1 MKNIIRDVVY
11 LVLAVIAVACTFFMV
26 PFVNL
31 LKGYG
36 LGVLE
41 ILLPIIFVPLISF
54 VLGILYDRPI
64 QFLYLPATAIMSVI
78 YSLVLFG
85 GMENAHIDSYLLS
98 IAFYILAAVIFMG
111 IGLAIKFVVTKIVS
125 LIRKKLPAKN

>member
-1 MKNIIRDVVY
+1 MKNIIRDVVF
-11 LVLAVIAVACTFFMV
+11 LVLAVVAVGCTFFMI

-41 ILLPIIFVPLISF
+41 IVLPIIFVPLISF
-54 VLGILYDRPI
+54 VLGVLYDRPI
-64 QFLYLPATAIMSVI
+64 QLLYLPVTAIMSVI

-85 GMENAHIDSYLLS
+85 SME
-98 IAFYILAAVIFMG
+98 IAYIGYYILTAVIFMG
-111 IGLAIKFVVTKIVS
+111 IGFAIKFVVVKIVS
-125 LIRKKLPAKN
+125 LIRKKIPAKN